1 MASPR
6 PTGALLR
13 VLGLGFGLAV
23 TVGNTVGSG
32 ILRTPGEV
40 AARLPRQELFLLAW
54 LAGGLYALL
63 GALSIAELGA
73 MMPRSGGYYVFARR
87 AFGPFA
93 AFLVGWTDW
102 LSQWGTIAATAI
114 AIGEFSNQL
123 WPALDVRVVAGG
135 TVLALALIQSR
146 GVRWGAGAQNATS
159 ALKAVGFAFLL
170 VVFFTAA
177 PAADRAP
184 VPQAFSLAALVL
196 ALQAVIY
203 TYDGWY
209 GIIYFGEEV
218 RNPGRDV
225 PRSMIGGVLLV
236 MALYL
241 LVNVALV
248 RVLPMQRLAGEKLA
262 VGAALTAVLGARGGD
277 ALRLLAI
284 VSLVSAMNA
293 YQLMASR
300 IPLALSRDGLL
311 PSAFTRVNEGGTPA
325 VGHLVSTVGAL
336 LFVLTGS
343 FQRVLAVMAF
353 FFVANYVVG
362 FLAIFVLRRR
372 EPGAQRPYRAWGHPF
387 TTGLALVIS
396 LAFLTG
402 AIVGDTRNSLFALL
416 VLAASLPVYRLGR
429 RLGWNRL

>member
-13 VLGLGFGLAV
+13 VLGIGFGLAV

-40 AARLPRQELFLLAW
+40 AARLPRADLFVLAW
-54 LAGGLYALL
+54 VAGGLYALL
-63 GALSIAELGA
+63 GALSISELGA

-87 AFGPFA
+87 TFGPFA

-114 AIGEFSNQL
+114 AVGEFSNQL
-123 WPALDVRVVAGG
+123 WPALGVRSVAGAAVLG
-135 TVLALALIQSR
+135 LALVQAR
-146 GVRWGAGAQNATS
+146 GVRWGARAQNATS
-159 ALKAVGFAFLL
+159 ALKAAGFVFLL
-170 VVFFTAA
+170 IVFFTAA
-177 PAADRAP
+177 PAVERAP
-184 VPQAFSLAALVL
+184 VPATWGLAGLVL

-218 RNPGRDV
+218 RHPGRDV

-241 LVNVALV
+241 LLNVALV
-248 RVLPMQRLAGEKLA
+248 RVLPIQRLAGEKLA

-277 ALRLLAI
+277 VLRVLAI
-284 VSLVSAMNA
+284 VSLISAMNA
-293 YQLMASR
+293 YLLMASR
-300 IPLALSRDGLL
+300 IPLALGRDGLL
-311 PSAFTRVNEGGTPA
+311 PPAFTRVNQGGTPA
-325 VGHLVSTVGAL
+325 VGHAVSTVGAL

-372 EPGAQRPYRAWGHPF
+372 EPRADRPYRALGHPF
-387 TTGLALVIS
+387 TTGLALIIS
-396 LAFLTG
+396 LAFLLG
-402 AIVGDTRNSLFALL
+402 AIAGDTRNRLFALL
-416 VLAASLPVYRLGR
+416 VLAASFPVYRLGR

>member
-1 MASPR
+1 
-6 PTGALLR
+6 
-13 VLGLGFGLAV
+13 
-23 TVGNTVGSG
+23 
-32 ILRTPGEV
+32 
-40 AARLPRQELFLLAW
+40 
-54 LAGGLYALL
+54 
-63 GALSIAELGA
+63 
-73 MMPRSGGYYVFARR
+73 
-87 AFGPFA
+87 
-93 AFLVGWTDW
+93 
-102 LSQWGTIAATAI
+102 
-114 AIGEFSNQL
+114 
-123 WPALDVRVVAGG
+123 
-135 TVLALALIQSR
+135 
-146 GVRWGAGAQNATS
+146 
-159 ALKAVGFAFLL
+159 
-170 VVFFTAA
+170 
-177 PAADRAP
+177 
-184 VPQAFSLAALVL
+184 
-196 ALQAVIY
+196 
-203 TYDGWY
+203 
-209 GIIYFGEEV
+209 
-218 RNPGRDV
+218 
-225 PRSMIGGVLLV
+225 
-236 MALYL
+236 
-241 LVNVALV
+241 
-248 RVLPMQRLAGEKLA
+248 
-262 VGAALTAVLGARGGD
+262 VLGARGGD

>member
-1 MASPR
+1 MPSSR

-13 VLGLGFGLAV
+13 VLGIGFGLAV

-40 AARLPRQELFLLAW
+40 AARLPRTDLFLLVW
-54 LAGGLYALL
+54 VAGGLYAFL
-63 GALSIAELGA
+63 GTVSIAELGA

-87 AFGPFA
+87 AFGPLV

-102 LSQWGTIAATAI
+102 LSQCGTIAATAI
-114 AIGEFSNQL
+114 AVGEFAAQL
-123 WPALDVRVVAGG
+123 WPALPGRAVSLG
-135 TVLALALIQSR
+135 TVLALALLQAR
-146 GVRWGAGAQNATS
+146 GVRRGAQAQNATA
-159 ALKAVGFAFLL
+159 ALKALGFVFLL
-170 VVFFTAA
+170 VVFFAARPAAATAPVLA
-177 PAADRAP
+177 PAG
-184 VPQAFSLAALVL
+184 LAALVV

-218 RNPGRDV
+218 RDPARDV
-225 PRSMIGGVLLV
+225 PRSMIGGVALV

-241 LVNVALV
+241 LVNLALV
-248 RVLPMQRLAGEKLA
+248 RVLGPARLAGEKLA

-277 ALRLLAI
+277 LLRALAI
-284 VSLVSAMNA
+284 VSLVSAINA

-300 IPLALSRDGLL
+300 IPLAMSRDGLA
-311 PSAFTRVNEGGTPA
+311 PGVFARVNGGGTPF
-325 VGHLVSTVGAL
+325 VGLFVSTVVAL

-343 FQRVLAVMAF
+343 FQQVLAVMAF

-362 FLAIFVLRRR
+362 FLAVFVLRRR
-372 EPGAQRPYRAWGHPF
+372 EPALERPYRAWGYPW
-387 TTGLALVIS
+387 TTALALLVS
-396 LAFLTG
+396 LAFLAG
-402 AIVGDTRNSLFALL
+402 AVAGDSRNSLLALL

-429 RLGWNRL
+429 WLGWSQP